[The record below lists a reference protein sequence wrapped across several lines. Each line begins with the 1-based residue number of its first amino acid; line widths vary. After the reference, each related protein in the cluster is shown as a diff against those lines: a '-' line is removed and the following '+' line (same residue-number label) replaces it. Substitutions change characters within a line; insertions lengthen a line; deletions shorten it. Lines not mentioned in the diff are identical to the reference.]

1 MNHLVHTLKE
11 GQNLSQILNERLKK
25 FKNHDLSL
33 GEEKEFQSANECHF
47 CKMEFTDD
55 DLKVRDHCHI
65 TGRFRGAAHQSCNL
79 RVRSSLKI
87 PIFFHNGS
95 GCDFKHFITKP
106 YKIDKNLRVLSQIDE
121 KYFSISVNVDETNI
135 TFVFK
140 DSLRFLLKSIDK
152 SATALYK
159 KE

>member
-65 TGRFRGAAHQSCNL
+65 TGRFRGAAHQS
-79 RVRSSLKI
+79 
-87 PIFFHNGS
+87 
-95 GCDFKHFITKP
+95 T
-106 YKIDKNLRVLSQIDE
+106 
-121 KYFSISVNVDETNI
+121 
-135 TFVFK
+135 
-140 DSLRFLLKSIDK
+140 
-152 SATALYK
+152 LYK
-159 KE
+159 KVNK